1 MDMIPERFPRGPGQ
15 VPRATVACYAVAV
28 LTAVVAVAVGLFE
41 GDGRSVAEGILAAIL
56 GATLWVAIGTSIAL
70 LAQVADRR
78 EALGSSPGPSRGPVR
93 PPLSLSTAS
102 PPTCGPPRAACLP
115 SNPTLPVRTRARR

>member
-1 MDMIPERFPRGPGQ
+1 MDMIPERFPRGPGEI
-15 VPRATVACYAVAV
+15 PRAAVACYAVAV

-78 EALGSSPGPSRGPVR
+78 LTFNSPAGSSASTSFPPSV
-93 PPLSLSTAS
+93 
-102 PPTCGPPRAACLP
+102 P
-115 SNPTLPVRTRARR
+115 S